1 MGIVNSP
8 ESLPIPEGATWV
20 RFPRY
25 IGDAVMHF
33 PILRA
38 LRQLGAGPLVVW
50 GPGITVSLL
59 RGNDMVDAI
68 LPDEGKPGPWEMAA
82 TLRRYRAAR
91 SIHFPKSL
99 RPALAAWLAR
109 VPERIGV
116 SESLAGPFNTH
127 TLPFW
132 KGQGTC
138 LDRYMK
144 VLALRWPDLGPAP
157 FADFRTDVHV
167 QVALPDRP
175 YVCLLPASTPARSW
189 GADAYARLAEI
200 LADHGYLPVV
210 QGSPKE
216 QDLGDLVAGTRGINA
231 CGATLL
237 EATAW
242 FQGAMAVVGNNSGLS
257 HLAAACGT
265 PTLSIFRAIDV
276 EMFKPYG
283 PKVEVVYRSEHRCGP
298 CRLDHC
304 RTDGHPCLSSVTPEE
319 VWAALKVLIQ

>member
-1 MGIVNSP
+1 MAV
-8 ESLPIPEGATWV
+8 IPPHATWV

-38 LRQLGAGPLVVW
+38 LRQRGVGPIVVW
-50 GPGITVSLL
+50 GPALTVNLL
-59 RGNDMVDAI
+59 RDHELADAV
-68 LPDEGKPGPWEMAA
+68 LPDQGKPGPWAMARL
-82 TLRRYRAAR
+82 LRTHQAAR

-99 RPALAAWLAR
+99 RPALGAWLAR

-132 KGQGTC
+132 AGEGTC

-144 VLALRWPDLGPAP
+144 ILALRWPDLGPPP
-157 FADFRTDVHV
+157 FADFHTAT
-167 QVALPDRP
+167 QVEVPDRP
-175 YVCLLPASTPARSW
+175 YICLLPASTPARSW
-189 GADAYARLAEI
+189 GTEAYAQLAVL
-200 LADHGYLPVV
+200 LADQGYIPVV

-216 QDLGDLVAGTRGINA
+216 RDMGDVIAGSRGINA
-231 CGATLL
+231 CGASLL

-242 FQGAMAVVGNNSGLS
+242 FQNAAAVVGNNSGLS

-265 PTLSIFRAIDV
+265 PTLCVFRTIDI
-276 EMFKPYG
+276 EMFKPFG
-283 PKVEVVYRSEHRCGP
+283 PKVRIVSRSEYRCGP
-298 CRLDHC
+298 CRLDLC
-304 RTDGHPCLSSVTPEE
+304 RVDGHPCLTSVTPEE
-319 VWAALKVLIQ
+319 AWAALQLLIQ

>member
-1 MGIVNSP
+1 MAV
-8 ESLPIPEGATWV
+8 IPHHATWV
-20 RFPRY
+20 RFPRFV
-25 IGDAVMHF
+25 GDAVMHF

-38 LRQLGAGPLVVW
+38 LRRAHVGPLVVW
-50 GPGITVSLL
+50 GPALTVSLL
-59 RGNDMVDAI
+59 RDHELADAI
-68 LPDEGKPGPWEMAA
+68 LPDEGKPGPREMARI
-82 TLRRYRAAR
+82 LREHKAIR

-99 RPALAAWLAR
+99 RPALGAWLAR

-144 VLALRWPDLGPAP
+144 VLALRWPDMGPAP
-157 FADFRTDVHV
+157 FADFRTDT
-167 QVALPDRP
+167 QAALPDRP

-189 GADAYARLAEI
+189 GTDSYARLAEL
-200 LADHGYLPVV
+200 LADHGYLAVV

-216 QDLGDLVAGTRGINA
+216 RELGDLVAGTRGVNA

-237 EATAW
+237 EAAAG
-242 FQGAMAVVGNNSGLS
+242 FHGAVAVVGNNSGLS

-265 PTLSIFRAIDV
+265 PTLCVFRAIDV

-283 PKVEVVYRSEHRCGP
+283 PKVELVYRNEHRCGP
-298 CRLDHC
+298 CRLDRC
-304 RTDGHPCLSSVTPEE
+304 QTEGHPCLGSVTPEE